1 MDPVN
6 SISST
11 VLFYSLLWSE
21 ERWSDESSACTR
33 ICQDAYQEHWGGVG
47 VNGSRR
53 HPPIPSYQVNKNPK
67 YPGWMQKNFRDES
80 INIACAI
87 YIIRF
92 ISMILCRCG
101 SQISFEWGIFL
112 YILPS
117 QLVTILCTVWIE
129 FWGSNWCAVQSK
141 HCKDSWHTDTHI
153 THIVVEWWQHST
165 ELSGALNEFR
175 KVVALNIFNQP
186 TDGPRVRNI

>member
-1 MDPVN
+1 MPGCV
-6 SISST
+6 SGALRRSWSQWLQEAPTILPGEQKSKISR
-11 VLFYSLLWSE
+11 L
-21 ERWSDESSACTR
+21 
-33 ICQDAYQEHWGGVG
+33 DAEKFPWWK
-47 VNGSRR
+47 R
-53 HPPIPSYQVNKNPK
+53 
-67 YPGWMQKNFRDES
+67 